1 MIRTRTSEQIREQ
14 SMARFTDLAAIKY
27 NKGQEEHGG
36 LLDETVTFEK
46 LEEELI
52 DGWFYIQS
60 LRYRTVAEADSE
72 NVVIKGLQSRV
83 FELKE
88 ENHRLNVTVKQQ
100 GKQWEKRESRV
111 LELEDENH
119 RLKVAN
125 AAAEKEVERWKEI
138 AKS

>member
-1 MIRTRTSEQIREQ
+1 MIRKRTSEEIREQ
-14 SMARFTDLAAIKY
+14 SMWRFTDLAAAKY

-60 LRYRTVAEADSE
+60 LRYRTGKEADSE
-72 NVVIKGLQSRV
+72 NVIIKGLQSRV
-83 FELKE
+83 FEL
-88 ENHRLNVTVKQQ
+88 R
-100 GKQWEKRESRV
+100 
-111 LELEDENH
+111 DENH

-125 AAAEKEVERWKEI
+125 EAAEKEITDLAEVLKKQRNLTKHWEEI

>member
-1 MIRTRTSEQIREQ
+1 MDKRTSETIRDD
-14 SMARFTDLAAIKY
+14 AVRRFMQLAPVKY
-27 NKGQEEHGG
+27 DMGQEEHGG

-60 LRYRTVAEADSE
+60 LRYRTGKEADSLS
-72 NVVIKGLQSRV
+72 VIIKGLQSRV

-88 ENHRLNVTVKQQ
+88 ENHRL
-100 GKQWEKRESRV
+100 
-111 LELEDENH
+111 
-119 RLKVAN
+119 KVAN
-125 AAAEKEVERWKEI
+125 EAAEKEITDLAEVLKKQRNLTKHWEEI